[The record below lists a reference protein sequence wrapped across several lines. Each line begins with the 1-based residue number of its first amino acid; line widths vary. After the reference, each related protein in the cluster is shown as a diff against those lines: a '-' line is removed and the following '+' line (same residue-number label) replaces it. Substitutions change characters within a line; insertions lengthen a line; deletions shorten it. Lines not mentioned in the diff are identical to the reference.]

1 MWLLSRTHFRPL
13 ARYVPLLV
21 IPWILG
27 AALKSGYLS
36 WLRTKPAVFFIS
48 STQLSGGSG
57 DFSRFRRYQE
67 LSRFFRFPSVSF
79 VERNFKDPERLQD
92 WQSTLPSGSV
102 AVSIRDDAF
111 EVSLPVYS
119 GAAAAPDRI
128 LVEQIEGYQLHNS
141 SRQYLL
147 LPRSLAGQEFF
158 LALPA
163 RTATISSKSIDQ
175 SLHFIGWF
183 AKVASSWVWNTP
195 IDDNNRAAAIAE
207 LQRIEDSAAQ
217 LHMLSGWNNDVAKII
232 CRLVQGNVM
241 LLEALVQGGDNRQLI
256 ELAARQYRSAY
267 KLLNREQSPE
277 LESALR
283 NNFAV
288 ALLLLAEDQT
298 DITKARVELLRAA
311 GQGDNAPQVPIG
323 SRLALINITQ
333 ARL

>member
-1 MWLLSRTHFRPL
+1 M
-13 ARYVPLLV
+13 RYVPLLV

-48 STQLSGGSG
+48 SAPLQGGSG

-79 VERNFKDPERLQD
+79 IERDFTDPQKLEN
-92 WQSTLPSGSV
+92 WQSALPSGSV
-102 AVSIRDDAF
+102 AVSIRGDDAF
-111 EVSLPVYS
+111 EVSLPVYR
-119 GAAAAPDRI
+119 GAAASPDRK
-128 LVEQIEGYQLHNS
+128 LAEQLEGYQLHNS
-141 SRQYLL
+141 ARQYLL
-147 LPRSLAGQEFF
+147 LPRTLAGQEFF

-163 RTATISSKSIDQ
+163 RTATISAKSTDQ

-195 IDDNNRAAAIAE
+195 IDDNNRVAAIAE

-217 LHMLSGWNNDVAKII
+217 LHMLSGWNNDIAKII

-241 LLEALVQGGDNRQLI
+241 LLEALVQGGENRQLI
-256 ELAARQYRSAY
+256 EAAARRYRSAY
-267 KLLNREQSPE
+267 KLLNREHSPE

-283 NNFAV
+283 NNFAI

-311 GQGDNAPQVPIG
+311 GQGDNAPDVPIG

-333 ARL
+333 ALL